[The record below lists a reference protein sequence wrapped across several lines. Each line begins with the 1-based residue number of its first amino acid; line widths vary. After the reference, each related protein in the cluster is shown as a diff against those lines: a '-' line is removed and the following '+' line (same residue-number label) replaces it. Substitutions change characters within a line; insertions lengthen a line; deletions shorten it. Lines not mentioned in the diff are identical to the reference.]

1 MKKILLALVVISG
14 LLFQGIYAEEEYINA
29 LWAHNMG
36 GNVWEILHGDFTG
49 DGIPEI
55 IVASGCCG
63 NPGYVTVFDVSGKIV
78 WQAKMPYEVRALDIG
93 DIDGDGK
100 LDAVCAATDSKIY
113 FISNKGE
120 ILKVFSDTGDV
131 LKIKIADIDG
141 DGKNEVITGS
151 SHIRIF
157 KNMEEVKSYSTSNRI
172 MDLNTYDLNGDK
184 KLEIITGGLGNY
196 VYVFDSELNL
206 LWKNQSNSVVW
217 GTIPFNYLGNTSILV
232 LTKGYYVL
240 DKDGNKVYQKNMDE
254 YFIAGHDTGNMILL
268 ADGKGNVNSY
278 DYSLNSLWNYK
289 VEREVKD
296 ISSYREGNDVL
307 ILLGSMDENFYML
320 KGNGEFIGSATAG
333 SYVSAVDSFN
343 VKNKRYVVF
352 GSFDDN
358 VYAYYRETKNVPFYG
373 AGTALAALM
382 FYLYKRFSSS

>member
-157 KNMEEVKSYSTSNRI
+157 KDMEEVKSYSTSNRI

-358 VYAYYRETKNVPFYG
+358 VYTYYRETKNVPFYG
-373 AGTALAALM
+373 VGTALAALL
-382 FYLYKRFSSS
+382 FYLYKRFSNS

>member
-14 LLFQGIYAEEEYINA
+14 LLLQGVYAEEEYINV

-36 GNVWEILHGDFTG
+36 GNIWEILHGDFTG

-55 IVASGCCG
+55 VVASGCCG

-78 WQAKMPYEVRALDIG
+78 WQAKMPHEVRALDIG

-100 LDAVCAATDSKIY
+100 LDAVCAGTDSKIY

-131 LKIKIADIDG
+131 LKIKIADLDG

-172 MDLNTYDLNGDK
+172 MDLNVHDLTGDK

-217 GTIPFNYLGNTSILV
+217 GTIPFNYLGETSILV

-254 YFIAGHDTGNMILL
+254 YFITGHDAGNMILL
-268 ADGKGNVNSY
+268 ADAKGNVNSY

-296 ISSYREGNDVL
+296 ISTYREGNDVL

-320 KGNGEFIGSATAG
+320 KGNGEFIGSAKAG

-358 VYAYYRETKNVPFYG
+358 VYTYYRETKNVPFYG

-382 FYLYKRFSSS
+382 FYLYRRFSSS